1 MTTTTAPSTTTS
13 RGSGLPLN
21 LLILL
26 AVIASTASGY
36 IQIAM
41 NIGQSP
47 AEFAADSDATLKIAP
62 FAFSIWGVI
71 YLGLFV
77 YALWQL
83 FRSGGRTRFMN
94 RMALPALLAFV
105 GIGAWIFVAAWDLEY
120 LSIAVILA
128 SAAMLIAPLAA
139 AGPTLD
145 GATRSERL
153 LVGYPLALLGGWLT
167 FASAGNILLV
177 LTGNGLLPA
186 FLPPMGWAIVAIAVV
201 CLIVLWVVQRTRLAI
216 FALPPAWG
224 LVGAWAAE
232 QARNPTLSL
241 IAAGVAAALALFAIA
256 TWLGNRRRLA

>member
-1 MTTTTAPSTTTS
+1 MTTTASSTASTQGGGALF
-13 RGSGLPLN
+13 R

-26 AVIASTASGY
+26 AVIASIASGY
-36 IQIAM
+36 VQIAL

-71 YLGLFV
+71 YLGLLI

-83 FRSGGRTRFMN
+83 FQRSPQRAFVS
-94 RMALPALLAFV
+94 RMTWPALLAFV
-105 GIGAWIFVAAWDLEY
+105 GIGAWIFVAAWDLEN
-120 LSIAVILA
+120 LSIAVIMA
-128 SAAMLIAPLAA
+128 SAAVLIAPLLA

-145 GATRSERL
+145 GASRSERFL
-153 LVGYPLALLGGWLT
+153 AGYPLALLGGWLT
-167 FASAGNILLV
+167 FASAGNILTV
-177 LTGNGLLPA
+177 LTGNDQLPG
-186 FLPPMGWAIVAIAVV
+186 FLTPMGWAIAAIAVV
-201 CLIVLWVVQRTRLAI
+201 SLIVLWVVQRTRLAI

-224 LVGAWAAE
+224 LVGAWAGE

-241 IAAGVAAALALFAIA
+241 IAAGVAAALVLLAIA